1 MLRSLFAG
9 ITGLRSNQAMMDV
22 VGNNIANVNTVGFK
36 SSQTVFEDTLSQLVQ
51 GAGAPQGA
59 QGGSNPAQ
67 VGLGVKLAG
76 ITTNFAQGAAQL
88 TGRSTDMMIQGDGFF
103 LVKNSGETLYSR
115 AGAFSLDGSGQLV
128 TPDGAVVQGWA
139 GVNGVINANGSPS
152 GVKIPIGVQLPPKP
166 TANVK
171 LGGNLPA
178 GATVGTNVVASITTY
193 DTQGTQHSM
202 TYSFTNTAANSWNLV
217 VTDGANPPSAP
228 SALVFNASG
237 QLTSASSVTI
247 GGVALDLSGL
257 TQFGGAGTASALSQD
272 GTAAG
277 SLQTFSISPDGTLV
291 GVFSNGLKQSLAQ
304 ISLAT
309 FNNPPGLE
317 KVGGSMY
324 RSSVNSG
331 APQLGVAGNGGRG
344 MLAGGVLEM
353 SNVDLAAEFTN
364 LIISQRA
371 LQASSKVITASD
383 EVLQDLVNLK
393 R

>member
-9 ITGLRSNQAMMDV
+9 ITGLRSNQTMMDV

-59 QGGSNPAQ
+59 AGGTNPAQ

-103 LVKNSGETLYSR
+103 LVKNAGETLYSR

-128 TPDGAVVQGWA
+128 TPEGAVVQGWA

-178 GATVGTNVVASITTY
+178 SAAVGTNVVASITTY

-217 VTDGANPPSAP
+217 VTDGTNPPSAP

>member
-9 ITGLRSNQAMMDV
+9 ITGLRSNQTMMDV

-59 QGGSNPAQ
+59 QGGTNPAQ

-103 LVKNSGETLYSR
+103 LVKNGGETLYSR

-128 TPDGAVVQGWA
+128 TPEGAVVQGWTGA
-139 GVNGVINANGSPS
+139 NGVINANGSPS

-178 GATVGTNVVASITTY
+178 GAAVGANVVASITTY

-324 RSSVNSG
+324 RNSVNSG